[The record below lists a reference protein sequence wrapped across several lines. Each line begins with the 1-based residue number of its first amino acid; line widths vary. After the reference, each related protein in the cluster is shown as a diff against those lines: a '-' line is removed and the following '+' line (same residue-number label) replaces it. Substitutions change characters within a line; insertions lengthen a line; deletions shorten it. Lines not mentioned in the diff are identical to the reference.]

1 MLYLVLNMLTQVET
15 RDPCCGILQLEGI
28 GVLRWVSVSRRWDWG
43 LHVWTQVVAQS
54 WWQRIMFSLES
65 CQINQGLK
73 YQISDITTHNIL
85 NRLKYQ
91 VIAPMKWSMAS
102 YPLAYIN
109 KDKVSQDKRMALRRH
124 VLSEEMLF
132 LLHSELFINLVALK

>member
-1 MLYLVLNMLTQVET
+1 
-15 RDPCCGILQLEGI
+15 
-28 GVLRWVSVSRRWDWG
+28 
-43 LHVWTQVVAQS
+43 
-54 WWQRIMFSLES
+54 MFSLES

-91 VIAPMKWSMAS
+91 VIAPTKWSMAS

-109 KDKVSQDKRMALRRH
+109 KDKVSQGKRMALRRH
-124 VLSEEMLF
+124 ALSEEMLF
-132 LLHSELFINLVALK
+132 LLHSELFINVVALK